1 MKNPFKSKLETRK
14 HRLKRRSKQFVQEVL
29 HAALLTGVIF
39 TITSVMIFAY
49 NLIITSAYFHIKETV
64 VRGCK
69 ELTEKEVL
77 SLAAIKP
84 SQSLMAINPATIARR
99 IEANPWVK
107 QVLIGKE
114 FPNRLII
121 EVQERTAVALVKSD
135 NGFSMLD
142 LDGVTF
148 KKLDK
153 SDEADIPVINGCF
166 SESND
171 SMLFAKSL
179 ELLQYLSTAKEFP
192 TIKNVSEIH
201 GHDIFGL
208 SLFTDSGLCIRL
220 GFDSYENKFKRLTTV
235 MADLEKRNMK
245 LGFLLIDLNDPAK
258 ITVQKKNVLGP
269 IIPAGPKKKYR
280 T

>member
-1 MKNPFKSKLETRK
+1 MKNPFRSKLETRK
-14 HRLKRRSKQFVQEVL
+14 HRLKRRSKQFIQEML
-29 HAALLTGVIF
+29 HTTLLIGVIL

-49 NLIITSAYFHIKETV
+49 NFIITSPYFQIKETV
-64 VRGCK
+64 VQGCK

-77 SLAAIKP
+77 SLAAIRP
-84 SQSLMAINPATIARR
+84 SQSLLAINPAAIARR

-114 FPNRLII
+114 LPNRLII
-121 EVQERTAVALVKSD
+121 EVHERTAVALVKSD
-135 NGFSMLD
+135 NGISLLD

-148 KKLDK
+148 KKLEN
-153 SDEADIPVINGCF
+153 SDEADIPVLNGCY
-166 SESND
+166 SESSD
-171 SMLFAKSL
+171 SVLFAKSL

-192 TIKNVSEIH
+192 TIKNISEIH

-220 GFDSYENKFKRLTTV
+220 GFDSYENKFKRLATV
-235 MADLEKRNMK
+235 MADLERRNMK

-258 ITVQKKNVLGP
+258 ITVQKRNVLGP
-269 IIPAGPKKKYR
+269 MIPAGSKKKYR

>member
-1 MKNPFKSKLETRK
+1 MKNPFKSQLEATK
-14 HRLKRRSKQFVQEVL
+14 YRLKRRSKQFMHEML
-29 HAALLTGVIF
+29 RTGLLIGIIA
-39 TITSVMIFAY
+39 TISAVMIFAY
-49 NLIITSAYFHIKETV
+49 NFAISSSYFQIKETV

-77 SLAAIKP
+77 SIAAIRP
-84 SQSLMAINPATIARR
+84 SQSLLAINTDTIARR

-107 QVLIGKE
+107 KVIIGKE

-121 EVQERTAVALVKSD
+121 EIQERTAVALVKSD
-135 NGFSMLD
+135 GGFSLLD

-148 KKLDK
+148 KKLE
-153 SDEADIPVINGCF
+153 STDEADIPVLNISYAEGG
-166 SESND
+166 D
-171 SMLFAKSL
+171 SALFTKSL
-179 ELLQYLSTAKEFP
+179 ELLNYLSTAKEFP
-192 TIKNVSEIH
+192 TIKNIAEIN

-208 SLFTDSGLCIRL
+208 SLFTDSGLCIRV
-220 GFDSYENKFKRLTTV
+220 GFDSYENKFKRLNTV
-235 MADLEKRNMK
+235 MADLERRNMK

-269 IIPAGPKKKYR
+269 VMPSGLKKGYR

>member
-14 HRLKRRSKQFVQEVL
+14 YRLKRRSKQFVHEILRTAMLIGIISIV
-29 HAALLTGVIF
+29 T
-39 TITSVMIFAY
+39 TVMIFGY
-49 NLIITSAYFHIKETV
+49 NFTISSPYFLIKETIV
-64 VRGCK
+64 HGCK

-77 SLAAIKP
+77 SLAAIRP
-84 SQSLMAINPATIARR
+84 SQSLLAINPDTIARR

-107 QVLIGKE
+107 KALVGKE
-114 FPNRLII
+114 LPNRLII
-121 EVQERTAVALVKSD
+121 EVQERTAVALVKSE
-135 NGFSMLD
+135 NGFSLLD

-148 KKLDK
+148 KKLEN
-153 SDEADIPVINGCF
+153 SDEADIPVLNICY

-171 SMLFAKSL
+171 PALFTKSL
-179 ELLQYLSTAKEFP
+179 ELLHYLSTAKEFP

-201 GHDIFGL
+201 GHDVFGL
-208 SLFTDSGLCIRL
+208 SLFTDSGLCVRL
-220 GFDSYENKFKRLTTV
+220 GFDSYENKFKRLSTV
-235 MADLEKRNMK
+235 MADLERRNMK

-269 IIPAGPKKKYR
+269 IMPSGSKKGYR

>member
-14 HRLKRRSKQFVQEVL
+14 HRLKRRSKQFMQEML
-29 HAALLTGVIF
+29 RTIMLISIIL

-49 NLIITSAYFHIKETV
+49 NFIITSPSFQIKETI

-84 SQSLMAINPATIARR
+84 TQSLLVINSDTIARR

-107 QVLIGKE
+107 EVLIGKE
-114 FPNRLII
+114 LPNRLII
-121 EVQERTAVALVKSD
+121 EIHERTAVALVKSD
-135 NGFSMLD
+135 NGFSLLD

-148 KKLDK
+148 KKLDN
-153 SDEADIPVINGCF
+153 SDEADIPVLNGCY
-166 SESND
+166 SEGND
-171 SMLFAKSL
+171 SVLFTKSL
-179 ELLQYLSTAKEFP
+179 ELLRYLSTTKEFP

-220 GFDSYENKFKRLTTV
+220 GFDSYENKFKRLNTV
-235 MADLEKRNMK
+235 MADLERRNMK

-269 IIPAGPKKKYR
+269 IIPAGSKKKYR